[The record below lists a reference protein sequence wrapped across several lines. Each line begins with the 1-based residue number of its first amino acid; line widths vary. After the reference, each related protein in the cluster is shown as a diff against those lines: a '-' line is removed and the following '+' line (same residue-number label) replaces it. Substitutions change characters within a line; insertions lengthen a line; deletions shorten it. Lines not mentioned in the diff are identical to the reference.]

1 MGMLNKMTI
10 GFILSPGF
18 RTADVIETEAIFR
31 FHPRNKIFIIAKNIG
46 LVSGKSN
53 FGLVADSTYKDCP
66 DLDVLVVGEM
76 TKIEINKPELWQ
88 FIAQK
93 SPKVKYIIGISNG
106 VWALHKAGILN
117 REKVT
122 ADRATLALLK
132 QTNLTIID
140 ERRAVVDGKFIT
152 SGPST
157 GAIEAA
163 FTVFQKTRG
172 TWLTK
177 LAEFN
182 SEYNGHTPY
191 PLKKEVVLQ
200 QPPLPSPLKIGVF
213 AAPDLYIPDVMGAA
227 DVFAAIPNTTFY
239 YFSHK
244 KGKSKSVFS
253 LGPTTNT
260 TITLDNCP
268 ALDVMIFGATHPR
281 YIKDSKVL
289 DFILQQEKNASAIIS
304 VCSGTFIVGST
315 GLLEGKEATTNY
327 HQIIDLP
334 KIGVRP
340 SGKKVAEDGKYFSA
354 GPVVGSYQVG
364 LKAVEKIISK
374 EWAQYIAH
382 EVLEFAPNPLF
393 GTNPQT
399 ASKSIFFVTHSTI
412 SQLRRLYHPAIRKG
426 YYGQGVK
433 PDLQM
438 KRVVS

>member
-31 FHPRNKIFIIAKNIG
+31 FHPRNKI
-46 LVSGKSN
+46 
-53 FGLVADSTYKDCP
+53 
-66 DLDVLVVGEM
+66 
-76 TKIEINKPELWQ
+76 
-88 FIAQK
+88 
-93 SPKVKYIIGISNG
+93 
-106 VWALHKAGILN
+106 
-117 REKVT
+117 
-122 ADRATLALLK
+122 
-132 QTNLTIID
+132 
-140 ERRAVVDGKFIT
+140 
-152 SGPST
+152 
-157 GAIEAA
+157 
-163 FTVFQKTRG
+163 
-172 TWLTK
+172 
-177 LAEFN
+177 
-182 SEYNGHTPY
+182 
-191 PLKKEVVLQ
+191 
-200 QPPLPSPLKIGVF
+200 
-213 AAPDLYIPDVMGAA
+213 
-227 DVFAAIPNTTFY
+227 
-239 YFSHK
+239 
-244 KGKSKSVFS
+244 
-253 LGPTTNT
+253 
-260 TITLDNCP
+260 
-268 ALDVMIFGATHPR
+268 
-281 YIKDSKVL
+281 
-289 DFILQQEKNASAIIS
+289 
-304 VCSGTFIVGST
+304 FIVGST